1 MNLFC
6 VRKIES
12 GEEDIPPVDNTEL
25 GLRTRL
31 ADSVV
36 TSGKGLGY
44 LRSINDIGPDTVR
57 PTWHVESL
65 QRPGSGDIKWQCWA
79 HKWNQPLNHGIM

>member
-12 GEEDIPPVDNTEL
+12 GEEDIPPMDNTEL
-25 GLRTRL
+25 GIRTRL

-44 LRSINDIGPDTVR
+44 VRSINDTGLDTVR

-65 QRPGSGDIKWQCWA
+65 ENWA
-79 HKWNQPLNHGIM
+79 ETWIWRHKMAMLGPQMEPAAP

>member
-12 GEEDIPPVDNTEL
+12 GEEDIPPMDNTEL
-25 GLRTRL
+25 GIRTRL

-44 LRSINDIGPDTVR
+44 VRSINDTGLDTVR

-65 QRPGSGDIKWQCWA
+65 ENWA
-79 HKWNQPLNHGIM
+79 ETWIRRHKMAMLGPQMEPAAP